1 MHFIKSVIAQ
11 IFKLKKNSKSN
22 SHYSK
27 KVNKTTKNSLFT

>member
-22 SHYSK
+22 YSK